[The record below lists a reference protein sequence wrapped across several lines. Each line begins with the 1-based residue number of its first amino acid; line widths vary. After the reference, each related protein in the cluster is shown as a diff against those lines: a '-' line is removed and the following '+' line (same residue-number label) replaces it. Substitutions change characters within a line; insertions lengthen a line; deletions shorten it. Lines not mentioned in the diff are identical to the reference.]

1 MEPFGSVFGFLTK
14 PIINHLLPHHEHNN
28 ILHREPTVSK
38 EDLTLPLISLDESAA
53 TNIVRAKESLSMLI
67 ESPVY
72 TIHYYWR
79 KFDDCYMRPIFG
91 GPRSDRF

>member
-1 MEPFGSVFGFLTK
+1 MLTK
-14 PIINHLLPHHEHNN
+14 PLINCLLPRHPHDS
-28 ILHREPTVSK
+28 ILHREPTSAQ
-38 EDLTLPLISLDESAA
+38 EDLTLPLLSFDESTA
-53 TNIVRAKESLSMLI
+53 TNIARAKESFSMLM

-91 GPRSDRF
+91 GPRSDRS